1 MNDDYSRVNPILRR
15 IMAEIYRKRTPLPKE
30 NLTNVRMERVR
41 DQAFCEIWFMTPGCS
56 HDALGGCTMCNYGKG
71 CAVTA
76 TEVLNEL
83 RLRIEALP
91 HRLQELIVTPTGSM
105 LDEREVPAALREQ
118 IFQLLRRP
126 GCRDFFV
133 ETRADT
139 ITPEKLESMKRH
151 VRAERLHIEIG
162 VECCQDW
169 VLRNCIN
176 KNMKYTDIG
185 AAVDLIH
192 GAQMYACA
200 NVGIGIPF
208 LSERCSIELAKRS
221 IHQLFAA
228 GVDYAVLFPYHVK
241 PGRLSAWL
249 WERQLYQCC
258 SLWAVVE
265 VLSDFT
271 AEELERVQ
279 ISWYRNYYEQEGK
292 VLTSP
297 AAAPDCMEEVLSLL
311 DQYKNYPGAASLAPL
326 LAFSG
331 GDRAEWRRALLSQPE
346 GIVFYAV
353 REKYC
358 LLASYFDIPASA
370 LKTELNYMR
379 RTLESDCFD

>member
-118 IFQLLRRP
+118 IFQLLRRQ

-139 ITPEKLESMKRH
+139 ITPEKLESMKHH

-176 KNMKYTDIG
+176 KNIDRK
-185 AAVDLIH
+185 
-192 GAQMYACA
+192 
-200 NVGIGIPF
+200 
-208 LSERCSIELAKRS
+208 S
-221 IHQLFAA
+221 
-228 GVDYAVLFPYHVK
+228 
-241 PGRLSAWL
+241 
-249 WERQLYQCC
+249 
-258 SLWAVVE
+258 VV
-265 VLSDFT
+265 
-271 AEELERVQ
+271 
-279 ISWYRNYYEQEGK
+279 
-292 VLTSP
+292 
-297 AAAPDCMEEVLSLL
+297 
-311 DQYKNYPGAASLAPL
+311 
-326 LAFSG
+326 
-331 GDRAEWRRALLSQPE
+331 
-346 GIVFYAV
+346 
-353 REKYC
+353 
-358 LLASYFDIPASA
+358 
-370 LKTELNYMR
+370 
-379 RTLESDCFD
+379 